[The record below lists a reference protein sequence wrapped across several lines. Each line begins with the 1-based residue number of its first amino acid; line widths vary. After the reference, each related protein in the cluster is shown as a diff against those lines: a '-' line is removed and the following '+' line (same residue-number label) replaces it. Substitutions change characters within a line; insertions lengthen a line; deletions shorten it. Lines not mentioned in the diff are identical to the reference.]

1 MEWRFA
7 RASKQRTRG
16 TARGCSSRPKPPDED
31 TQLSG
36 YGAQSSCRRQMPS
49 GSIGEVTRSATSR
62 PLVLQDERPTS
73 PSTHRGVVELPHT
86 VDAHLNLGP
95 TTHTP
100 NTPNR
105 GTVKQIKLVP
115 KTYQGLPRNNS
126 EYVTTVTYH
135 RNGSLDA
142 PLGAQPLLQ
151 PAAAGTTGA
160 RKVRAESS
168 PRGTTRR

>member
-1 MEWRFA
+1 MQRTEKVTGRYSCHLEHNLYQPTIGIIPWMEWRFA

-49 GSIGEVTRSATSR
+49 GSLGEVTRSVTSR

-86 VDAHLNLGP
+86 VDAHLKAGGNGGLFCCVFHHFQKPISLRDQRIGP
-95 TTHTP
+95 KCCWQTCC
-100 NTPNR
+100 
-105 GTVKQIKLVP
+105 KM
-115 KTYQGLPRNNS
+115 S
-126 EYVTTVTYH
+126 E
-135 RNGSLDA
+135 
-142 PLGAQPLLQ
+142 
-151 PAAAGTTGA
+151 
-160 RKVRAESS
+160 
-168 PRGTTRR
+168 